1 MYSDYSLWSTKTQLS
16 VIDWIDLCFI
26 SESSQN
32 GTVLMGETAYPA
44 LEETK
49 SALEVNLCCTLW
61 IYDKNIP

>member
-1 MYSDYSLWSTKTQLS
+1 MWPIKSQLS
-16 VIDWIDLCFI
+16 IIDWIDLCFI

-49 SALEVNLCCTLW
+49 SALEVNMCFTLW
-61 IYDKNIP
+61 IYGKQYSLGNIKE